1 MYDRLRYRTDSP
13 PRDSATALQRLRQA
27 VVEGRA
33 GNWQRS
39 AGNLRDAWR
48 ADPALHQAG
57 QGLLEC
63 AAHLVAAG
71 RCAPRQ
77 PAVEIAQ
84 GFISV
89 VVCSIDPARL
99 ARLRNDLERELTGEA
114 WELVHIDDAKSLCE
128 GYARGLARSHG
139 ELIVLC
145 HDDIGILSRRFAR
158 RLRERLAQ
166 HDLIGAAGSDR
177 LTGPTWFWYGPP
189 HTYSWVCQPHP
200 SGWLLGLLGCAGP
213 VIDNAQALDGLFL
226 AGRRDAL
233 EQLGFDDVAFD
244 GFHFYDLD
252 LSWRAHRAGL
262 RCAIALDLLLWHA
275 SGGDF
280 QASWRC
286 YAERFQQKFPE
297 LAPVQPAAPFR
308 PGTLLCA
315 NADWIEPIYDW
326 VAHWLREGSPA

>member
-1 MYDRLRYRTDSP
+1 M
-13 PRDSATALQRLRQA
+13 RQA
-27 VVEGRA
+27 LADGRA

-39 AGNLRDAWR
+39 AASLRDAWR
-48 ADPALHQAG
+48 ADPTLDHAG

-63 AAHLVAAG
+63 ASYLVASG
-71 RCAPRQ
+71 RVAPPQ
-77 PAVEIAQ
+77 PDAEQAHGV
-84 GFISV
+84 ISV
-89 VVCSIDPARL
+89 IVCSIDPVRL
-99 ARLRNDLERELTGEA
+99 SRLRTDLEREFADEV
-114 WELVHIDDAKSLCE
+114 WELVHIDDARSLCE
-128 GYARGLARSHG
+128 GYARGLARARG
-139 ELIVLC
+139 ELVVLC

-166 HDLIGAAGSDR
+166 HDLIGVAGSDR
-177 LTGPTWFWYGPP
+177 LTGPTWFWAGAP

-200 SGWLLGLLGCAGP
+200 SGWLLGLLGNAGP
-213 VIDNAQALDGLFL
+213 VINGAQALDGLFL

-233 EQLGFDDVAFD
+233 LQLGFDAATFD

-280 QASWRC
+280 QASWRG
-286 YAERFQQKFPE
+286 YAERFQRKFPE
-297 LAPVQPAAPFR
+297 LVPVRPSAPFQ

-315 NADWIEPIYDW
+315 NADHVEPIYDW
-326 VAHWLREGSPA
+326 IAHWLRPKT